1 MQITSNRTPVRL
13 TPMADR
19 NDPPGGGFEIFLSPP
34 QLDGTEGEALAEAL
48 RSNWVAP
55 AGPGLAVFESAV
67 AEVCGVKHAVA
78 VSSGTA
84 AIHLALRA
92 VGVGPGDEVV
102 CASFSFVASAN
113 PALYLGAKPVFV
125 DSDERTWNID
135 PERVVDLLRK
145 RAAQGKLPKALLV
158 TDIYG
163 QCFDADPIVTAA
175 REYGVPVVEDAA
187 EALGATYHG
196 RAAGSLGDIAALS
209 FNGNKII
216 TTSGG
221 GMVVSDNRDWVD
233 KAHFWA
239 TQAREPGMAYSHR
252 ELGYNYRLSNLLA
265 ELGNAQLRRLDERIE
280 ARRRIFERYRAG
292 LDDLSGVEFMPE
304 PEGFRSTRWL
314 TCLLLNGDGDE
325 GLADR
330 VCRTLQA
337 RKIEA
342 RPLWQPLHKQPLFHG
357 AEVVGGEVCCRLAR
371 RGLSLPSGG
380 ALSEA
385 EQDRVIEIV
394 RDVCAVVS

>member
-1 MQITSNRTPVRL
+1 
-13 TPMADR
+13 MADR
-19 NDPPGGGFEIFLSPP
+19 RDPPGGGFEIFLSPP
-34 QLDGTEGEALAEAL
+34 QLDGTEGEALAAAL

-55 AGPGLAVFESAV
+55 AGPSLAAFEDAI
-67 AEVCGVKHAVA
+67 AKLCAVKHAVA

-92 VGVGPGDEVV
+92 VGVGAGDEVV

-113 PALYLGAKPVFV
+113 PALYLGAKPTFV

-145 RAAQGKLPKALLV
+145 RAAKGKLPKALLV

-163 QCFDADPIVTAA
+163 QCFDADPILEAA
-175 REYGVPVVEDAA
+175 RKYGVPVVEDAA
-187 EALGATYHG
+187 EALGATYMG
-196 RAAGSLGDIAALS
+196 RPAGSLGDIAALS

-221 GMVVSDNRDWVD
+221 GMVVSDNQEWVEN
-233 KAHFWA
+233 AHFWA
-239 TQAREPGMAYSHR
+239 TQAREPGMAYTHR

-265 ELGNAQLRRLDERIE
+265 ALGLAQLARIDDRID
-280 ARRRIFERYRAG
+280 ARRRVFERYRAALGDFPG
-292 LDDLSGVEFMPE
+292 LEFMPE

-314 TCLLLNGDGDE
+314 TCLLFNGAEDE

-330 VCRTLQA
+330 VCRELQA
-337 RKIEA
+337 RKIEG
-342 RPLWQPLHKQPLFHG
+342 RPLWQPLHEQPLFRG
-357 AEVVGGEVCCRLAR
+357 APFVGGGVCCRFAR

-385 EQDRVIEIV
+385 DQDRVIEVV
-394 RDVCAVVS
+394 REVCAAVT